1 MPVLLKPAGRNEG
14 GVAATPGLGKV
25 FRFRGKLVHFPP
37 KNAGEV
43 PIIRFFRGESVPKKQ
58 ENGSLFL

>member
-1 MPVLLKPAGRNEG
+1 MPVLLKPAGRNDGE
-14 GVAATPGLGKV
+14 VAATPGLGKV
-25 FRFRGKLVHFPP
+25 SRFRGKLVHFPP